1 MIIIDCSEYGP
12 VGPYIAD
19 EDEMSGIMA
28 FAEHMIDTH
37 PEPWLL
43 KWAADWEMALA
54 WESVMEQPIGAA
66 WYGRCLLVQAVM
78 GLLGRR
84 LPKVQVISN

>member
-1 MIIIDCSEYGP
+1 MLIIDCSEYGP
-12 VGPYIAD
+12 VGPWIGDATQAT
-19 EDEMSGIMA
+19 EIMD
-28 FAEHMIDTH
+28 FAQHMLEVH
-37 PEPWLL
+37 PVEWLL

-54 WESVMEQPIGAA
+54 WESIMEESVGDS

-78 GLLGRR
+78 GLLGKR